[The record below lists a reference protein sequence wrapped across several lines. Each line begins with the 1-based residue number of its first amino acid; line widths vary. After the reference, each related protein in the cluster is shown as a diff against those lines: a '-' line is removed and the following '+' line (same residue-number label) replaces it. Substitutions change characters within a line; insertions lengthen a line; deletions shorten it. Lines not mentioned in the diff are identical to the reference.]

1 MIALSVIST
10 TTVEKFLK
18 IPSPYRSPSPPKKH
32 AKVWRSSF
40 TCCRHAPPRMCCD
53 HDQAL
58 NMSLNFI
65 FHVSN
70 NNKSVKERVSLSAI
84 YAQHSTEAPSI
95 FTSAKT

>member
-18 IPSPYRSPSPPKKH
+18 ILGPLPITPLKKH
-32 AKVWRSSF
+32 ANVWRSSF

-95 FTSAKT
+95 FSAKI

>member
-1 MIALSVIST
+1 MLYNGR
-10 TTVEKFLK
+10 K
-18 IPSPYRSPSPPKKH
+18 IPKNPGALTQKH

-95 FTSAKT
+95 FSAKT